1 MKIKTNRAHPTA
13 IASRR
18 WLSFFSIYEGAGISR
33 SVFDENRCRKNPKT
47 KLKKKKKKLKINKKY
62 ILKYTFLFL
71 LLSTIPS

>member
-1 MKIKTNRAHPTA
+1 MKIKTNRVYPTA

-33 SVFDENRCRKNPKT
+33 SVFDENSWRKNPKT
-47 KLKKKKKKLKINKKY
+47 KLKKKKLKINKKY

-71 LLSTIPS
+71 LLSTIPP

>member
-1 MKIKTNRAHPTA
+1 MKITTNKAHSTA

-18 WLSFFSIYEGAGISR
+18 WLSFFSIYEEAGIFR
-33 SVFDENRCRKNPKT
+33 SVFDENSWRKNPKT
-47 KLKKKKKKLKINKKY
+47 KSKKKKLKINKKY

>member
-33 SVFDENRCRKNPKT
+33 SVFDENSWRKNPKT
-47 KLKKKKKKLKINKKY
+47 KLKINKKY